1 MSKPMPLN
9 TTPGFQEFGL
19 AWEAGANA
27 YRSGIL
33 PVSNPYG
40 FDGGHGNR
48 ELHEAW
54 DAGYWKAHNKAAT
67 F

>member
-27 YRSGIL
+27 YRRGLL
-33 PVSNPYG
+33 PTVNPYLTMG
-40 FDGGHGNR
+40 RGNT

-54 DAGYWKAHNKAAT
+54 AAGYWKAHNRAST